1 MDKLKRRGI
10 LFVLSSPSGAGKT
23 SIARYILDQDKNIK
37 LSVSLT
43 TRKKRKNEK
52 AGIDYD
58 FISKDVFETKIKNNF
73 FLEWATVFG
82 NYYGTSR
89 EKVKKTLQDGNDVL
103 FDIDWQG
110 TQQLSDNKDF
120 DLVTIF
126 ILPPSKAVLE
136 KRLNNRAQDSKIEVI
151 KRMSQASDE
160 ISHYM
165 EYNYIVINNN
175 LEDASNQVLSIL
187 KAERL
192 KRKRLINL
200 NEFITF
206 LRYKNIS

>member
-23 SIARYILDQDKNIK
+23 SIARYILDKDKNIK

-58 FISKDVFETKIKNNF
+58 FISKDIFETKIKNNY

-89 EKVKKTLQDGNDVL
+89 EKVQKTLQEGNDVL

-126 ILPPSKAVLE
+126 ILPPSKTVLE
-136 KRLNNRAQDSKIEVI
+136 KRLNNRAQDSKIEVT

-206 LRYKNIS
+206 LRS

>member
-23 SIARYILDQDKNIK
+23 SIARYILDKDKNIK

-89 EKVKKTLQDGNDVL
+89 EKVHKTLQDGNDVL

-126 ILPPSKAVLE
+126 ILPPSKTILE
-136 KRLNNRAQDSKIEVI
+136 KRLSNRAQDSKIEVI

-175 LEDASNQVLSIL
+175 LEEASNQVLSIL

-206 LRYKNIS
+206 LRS

>member
-23 SIARYILDQDKNIK
+23 SIARYILDKDKNIK

-89 EKVKKTLQDGNDVL
+89 EKVQKTLQDGNDVL

-126 ILPPSKAVLE
+126 ILPPSKTVLE

-187 KAERL
+187 KAERI

-206 LRYKNIS
+206 LRS

>member
-23 SIARYILDQDKNIK
+23 SIARYILDKDKNIK

-58 FISKDVFETKIKNNF
+58 FISKDGFETKIKNNY

-89 EKVKKTLQDGNDVL
+89 EKVQKTLQEGNDVL

-110 TQQLSDNKDF
+110 TQQLSDNKEF

-126 ILPPSKAVLE
+126 ILPPSKTVLE
-136 KRLNNRAQDSKIEVI
+136 KRLNNRAQDSKIEVK

-175 LEDASNQVLSIL
+175 LEDASNQVLNIL

-192 KRKRLINL
+192 KRRRLINL

-206 LRYKNIS
+206 LRS

>member
-23 SIARYILDQDKNIK
+23 SIARYILDKDKNIK

-52 AGIDYD
+52 VGIDYD
-58 FISKDVFETKIKNNF
+58 FISKDIFETKIKNNF

-89 EKVKKTLQDGNDVL
+89 EKVQKTLQEGNDVL

-126 ILPPSKAVLE
+126 ILPPSKTVLE

-192 KRKRLINL
+192 KRKRIINL

-206 LRYKNIS
+206 LRS

>member
-23 SIARYILDQDKNIK
+23 SIARYILDKDNNIK

-43 TRKKRKNEK
+43 TRKKRKNEI
-52 AGIDYD
+52 AGVDYD
-58 FISKDVFETKIKNNF
+58 YISKDLFEEKIKNNF

-89 EKVKKTLQDGNDVL
+89 EKVQTTLQEGNDVL

-110 TQQLSDNKDF
+110 TQQISDNKGF
-120 DLVTIF
+120 ELVTIF
-126 ILPPSKAVLE
+126 ILPPSKTVLE
-136 KRLNNRAQDSKIEVI
+136 KRLNNRAQDSKIEVK

-165 EYNYIVINNN
+165 EYDYIVINNN

-187 KAERL
+187 RAERL
-192 KRKRLINL
+192 KRKRLVNL

-206 LRYKNIS
+206 LRS

>member
-1 MDKLKRRGI
+1 MDKLNRRGI

-23 SIARYILDQDKNIK
+23 SIARYILDKDKNIK

-43 TRKKRKNEK
+43 TRKKRKNEI

-58 FISKDVFETKIKNNF
+58 FISKNLFETKIKNNF

-89 EKVKKTLQDGNDVL
+89 EKVQKTLQEGNDVL

-126 ILPPSKAVLE
+126 ILPPSKTVLE

-206 LRYKNIS
+206 LRS

>member
-23 SIARYILDQDKNIK
+23 SIARYILDKDNNIK

-58 FISKDVFETKIKNNF
+58 FISKDVFEKKIKNNF

-89 EKVKKTLQDGNDVL
+89 ENVQKTLQEGNDVL

-126 ILPPSKAVLE
+126 ILPPSKTVLE

-206 LRYKNIS
+206 LRS

>member
-1 MDKLKRRGI
+1 MDKLNRRGI

-89 EKVKKTLQDGNDVL
+89 EKVQKTLQEGNDVL

-126 ILPPSKAVLE
+126 ILPPSKTVLE

-206 LRYKNIS
+206 LRS

>member
-23 SIARYILDQDKNIK
+23 SIARYILDKDKNIK

-52 AGIDYD
+52 DGIDYD
-58 FISKDVFETKIKNNF
+58 FISKDVFEKKIKNNF

-89 EKVKKTLQDGNDVL
+89 EKVQKTLQDGNDVL

-126 ILPPSKAVLE
+126 ILPPSKIVLE

-175 LEDASNQVLSIL
+175 LEDASTQVLSIL

-206 LRYKNIS
+206 LRS

>member
-23 SIARYILDQDKNIK
+23 SIARYILDKEKNIK

-82 NYYGTSR
+82 NFYGTSR
-89 EKVKKTLQDGNDVL
+89 EKVQKTLQEGNDVL

-126 ILPPSKAVLE
+126 ILPPSKTALE

-206 LRYKNIS
+206 LRS

>member
-1 MDKLKRRGI
+1 MHKLKRRGI

-23 SIARYILDQDKNIK
+23 SIARYVLDKDKNIK

-89 EKVKKTLQDGNDVL
+89 EKVQKTLQKGNDVL

-126 ILPPSKAVLE
+126 ILPPSKTVLE

-192 KRKRLINL
+192 KRKRMINL

-206 LRYKNIS
+206 LRS

>member
-23 SIARYILDQDKNIK
+23 SIARYILDKDKNIK

-58 FISKDVFETKIKNNF
+58 FISKNVFEKKIKNNF

-89 EKVKKTLQDGNDVL
+89 EKVQKTLQEGNDVL

-126 ILPPSKAVLE
+126 ILPPSKTVLE

-175 LEDASNQVLSIL
+175 LEEASNQVLSIL

-200 NEFITF
+200 NEFVTF
-206 LRYKNIS
+206 LRS

>member
-89 EKVKKTLQDGNDVL
+89 EKVQKTLQEGNDVL

-110 TQQLSDNKDF
+110 TQQLSDNKGF
-120 DLVTIF
+120 ELVTIF
-126 ILPPSKAVLE
+126 ILPPSKIVLE
-136 KRLNNRAQDSKIEVI
+136 KRLNNRAQDSKIEVT

-206 LRYKNIS
+206 LRS

>member
-23 SIARYILDQDKNIK
+23 SIARYILDKDKNIK

-58 FISKDVFETKIKNNF
+58 FISKNVFEKKIKNNF

-89 EKVKKTLQDGNDVL
+89 EKVQKTLQDGNDVL

-126 ILPPSKAVLE
+126 ILPPSKTVLE

-206 LRYKNIS
+206 LRS

>member
-23 SIARYILDQDKNIK
+23 SIARYILEKDNNIK

-43 TRKKRKNEK
+43 TRKKRKNEI

-58 FISKDVFETKIKNNF
+58 YISKDFFEEKIKNNF

-89 EKVKKTLQDGNDVL
+89 EKVQTTLQEGNDVL

-110 TQQLSDNKDF
+110 TQQLSDNKGF
-120 DLVTIF
+120 ELVTIF
-126 ILPPSKAVLE
+126 ILPPSKTVLE
-136 KRLNNRAQDSKIEVI
+136 KRLNNRAQDSKIEVK

-165 EYNYIVINNN
+165 EYDYIVINNN

-192 KRKRLINL
+192 KRKRLVNL

-206 LRYKNIS
+206 LRS

>member
-23 SIARYILDQDKNIK
+23 SIARYILDKDKNIK

-58 FISKDVFETKIKNNF
+58 FISKDIFETKIKNNY

-89 EKVKKTLQDGNDVL
+89 EKVQKTLQEGNDVL

-126 ILPPSKAVLE
+126 ILPPSKTVLE

-192 KRKRLINL
+192 KRNRLINL

-206 LRYKNIS
+206 LRS

>member
-23 SIARYILDQDKNIK
+23 SIARYILDKDKNIK

-58 FISKDVFETKIKNNF
+58 FISKDIFETKIKNNF

-89 EKVKKTLQDGNDVL
+89 EKVQKTLQEGNDVL

-126 ILPPSKAVLE
+126 ILPPSKTVLE

-206 LRYKNIS
+206 LRS

>member
-23 SIARYILDQDKNIK
+23 SIARYILDKDKNIK

-43 TRKKRKNEK
+43 TRKKRKNEI
-52 AGIDYD
+52 AGVDYD
-58 FISKDVFETKIKNNF
+58 YISKDLFEEKIKNNF
-73 FLEWATVFG
+73 FLEWAIVFG

-89 EKVKKTLQDGNDVL
+89 KKVQTTLQEGNDVL

-110 TQQLSDNKDF
+110 TQQLSDNKGF
-120 DLVTIF
+120 ELVTIF
-126 ILPPSKAVLE
+126 ILPPSKTVLE
-136 KRLNNRAQDSKIEVI
+136 KRLNYRAQDSKIEVI

-175 LEDASNQVLSIL
+175 LEEASNQVLSIL

-206 LRYKNIS
+206 LRS

>member
-23 SIARYILDQDKNIK
+23 SIARYILDKDNNIK
-37 LSVSLT
+37 LSVSFT

-52 AGIDYD
+52 AGVDYD
-58 FISKDVFETKIKNNF
+58 YISKDLFEEKIKNNF

-89 EKVKKTLQDGNDVL
+89 EKVQTTLQEGNDVL

-110 TQQLSDNKDF
+110 TQQLSDNKGF
-120 DLVTIF
+120 ELVTIF
-126 ILPPSKAVLE
+126 ILPPSKTVLE
-136 KRLNNRAQDSKIEVI
+136 KRLNNRAQDSKIEVK

-165 EYNYIVINNN
+165 EYDYIVINNN

-192 KRKRLINL
+192 KRKRLVNL

-206 LRYKNIS
+206 LRS

>member
-23 SIARYILDQDKNIK
+23 SIARYILDKEKNIK

-89 EKVKKTLQDGNDVL
+89 EKVQKTLQEGNDVL

-126 ILPPSKAVLE
+126 ILPPSKTVLE
-136 KRLNNRAQDSKIEVI
+136 KRLNNRDQDSKIEVI

-206 LRYKNIS
+206 LRS

>member
-23 SIARYILDQDKNIK
+23 SIARYILDKDKNIK

-58 FISKDVFETKIKNNF
+58 FISKDLFETKIKNNF

-89 EKVKKTLQDGNDVL
+89 EKVQKTLQKGNDVL

-126 ILPPSKAVLE
+126 ILPPSKTVLE

-206 LRYKNIS
+206 LRS

>member
-1 MDKLKRRGI
+1 MHKLNRRGI

-23 SIARYILDQDKNIK
+23 SIARYILDKDKNIK

-58 FISKDVFETKIKNNF
+58 FISKDVFKTKIKNNF

-89 EKVKKTLQDGNDVL
+89 EKVQKTLKEGNDVL

-126 ILPPSKAVLE
+126 ILPPSKTVLE

-192 KRKRLINL
+192 KRKRMINL
-200 NEFITF
+200 NEFVTF
-206 LRYKNIS
+206 LRS

>member
-1 MDKLKRRGI
+1 MDKLERRGI

-23 SIARYILDQDKNIK
+23 SIARYILDKDKNIK

-52 AGIDYD
+52 AGIDYY
-58 FISKDVFETKIKNNF
+58 FISKDAFETKIKNNF

-89 EKVKKTLQDGNDVL
+89 EKVKKTLEEGNDVL

-126 ILPPSKAVLE
+126 ILPPSKTVLE

-206 LRYKNIS
+206 LRS

>member
-23 SIARYILDQDKNIK
+23 SIARYILDKDKNIK

-89 EKVKKTLQDGNDVL
+89 EKVQKTLQEGNDVL

-110 TQQLSDNKDF
+110 TQQLSDNKGF
-120 DLVTIF
+120 ELVTIF
-126 ILPPSKAVLE
+126 ILPPSKTVLE

-151 KRMSQASDE
+151 KRMSKASDE

-206 LRYKNIS
+206 LRS

>member
-23 SIARYILDQDKNIK
+23 SIARNILDQDKNIK

-52 AGIDYD
+52 AGTDYD

-89 EKVKKTLQDGNDVL
+89 EKVQKTLQKGNDVL

-126 ILPPSKAVLE
+126 ILPPSKTVLE

-206 LRYKNIS
+206 LRS